1 MYKALGWCFPDID
14 QHFLKHVD
22 QFPIANYQQTTIDA
36 AYRHVKKFD
45 CVIDVGA
52 NIGLFSVRF
61 SKEFN
66 QVISFEPTS
75 INFECLQE
83 NISTL
88 NNIKTYKLGLGE
100 VESTEI
106 ISLPAE
112 SNNCGAFSIIDF
124 NNHPGDVLTETVTI
138 NTLDSYNLKPDLIKI
153 DVQGFDLNVLKGSI
167 NTINTYKPII
177 ISEIENIKKRYEF
190 FDFFESVDYELAE
203 SIKRD
208 YIWRPK

>member
-14 QHFLKHVD
+14 QHFLKGVD
-22 QFPIANYQQTTIDA
+22 QFPVANYQQATIDA
-36 AYRHVKKFD
+36 AYRYVSKFD
-45 CVIDVGA
+45 CVVDVGA

-61 SKEFN
+61 SKDFT

-75 INFECLQE
+75 VNYECLQE
-83 NISTL
+83 NTSTL
-88 NNIKTYKLGLGE
+88 DNIKIYKLGLGE
-100 VESTEI
+100 VESTAV

-124 NNHPGDVLTETVTI
+124 NNHPGDVLTETITI
-138 NTLDSYNLKPDLIKI
+138 NTLDSYNLTPDLIKI

-167 NTINTYKPII
+167 NTIKTYRPII
-177 ISEIENIKKRYEF
+177 ISEIENKKTRHEF
-190 FDFFESVDYELAE
+190 FNFFESVGYELAE
-203 SIKRD
+203 SVRRD